1 MIKKICLSLVLTIL
15 ISAGIGFVFQNIIG
29 FWQGATAAIIIHFL
43 IFYLFNP
50 GQKSQVLIES
60 EKAAFDE
67 LILTQTASVNCPCG
81 QNTIN
86 VPILLNIDNI
96 FTCEKCLSKFRV
108 NVSFDTVLL
117 TEPFNIANAFN
128 VLKSKEL
135 TYNDIQ

>member
-1 MIKKICLSLVLTIL
+1 MIKKICFSLILTIL
-15 ISAGIGFVFQNIIG
+15 ISVGIGFVLQNIIG

-50 GQKSQVLIES
+50 DKKSQTFIES

-67 LILTQTASVNCPCG
+67 LLLTQTASVNCPCG
-81 QNTIN
+81 QNTIT
-86 VPILLNIDNI
+86 VPILMNIENI

-108 NVSFDTVLL
+108 NVTFDSVLL
-117 TEPFNIANAFN
+117 TEPFNIANAYN

-135 TYNDIQ
+135 TYNDI

>member
-1 MIKKICLSLVLTIL
+1 MIKKICFSLILTIL
-15 ISAGIGFVFQNIIG
+15 ISAGIGVVLQNIIG

-50 GQKSQVLIES
+50 EKKTQAFIES

-67 LILTQTASVNCPCG
+67 LLLTQTASVNCPCG
-81 QNTIN
+81 QNTIT
-86 VPILLNIDNI
+86 VPILLNTENI

-108 NVSFDTVLL
+108 NVTFDSVLL

-135 TYNDIQ
+135 PYNDI